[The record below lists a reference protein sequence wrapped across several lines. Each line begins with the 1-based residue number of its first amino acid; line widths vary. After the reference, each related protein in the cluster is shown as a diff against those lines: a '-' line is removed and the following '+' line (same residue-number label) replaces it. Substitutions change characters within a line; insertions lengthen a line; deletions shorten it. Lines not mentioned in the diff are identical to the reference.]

1 MTCGRHCD
9 AGLALALAAPS
20 SPPGPSPILSSI
32 HSLTLS
38 HACLIGPSP
47 RSLNS
52 PSPNAP
58 ETLSLIPSHRLL
70 THSTG
75 DRMPR
80 KFHTSPAAPLIPSQ
94 TRPARLPEPPLISKC
109 RCGPLE
115 LPVLPTLPMACPS

>member
-9 AGLALALAAPS
+9 AGLALALADPS

-58 ETLSLIPSHRLL
+58 ETLSLIPFHRLL

-75 DRMPR
+75 DRLPR
-80 KFHTSPAAPLIPSQ
+80 KFHTSPAAPLMSSHA
-94 TRPARLPEPPLISKC
+94 RPKMLPEPPLISKC
-109 RCGPLE
+109 RCGPVE
-115 LPVLPTLPMACPS
+115 LCVGTRL